1 MSLLTTPTLE
11 SLRVTHVADDLP
23 PGWVKIEST
32 QYPGRFYYYNDATQ
46 TTQWE
51 RPTEQEGAASPRPE
65 PAPAPESSALASLR
79 VTQVAE
85 EEEKELPPGWVKRE
99 STQYPGSYFYYHGAT
114 NTTQWERPTEQEGAA
129 HPVEVSAPSAVAE
142 SPTTVVPTRT
152 EPEPQ
157 TNPVPIEHGDFP
169 TEEELRGHGKDYSD
183 VFAPTK
189 TPSTKPKRKFLFRID
204 SDHCWKRRESEVEKH
219 GNGYCY
225 ESRWEADDRVCCK
238 FWK

>member
-1 MSLLTTPTLE
+1 MLQSVLEMEKQKEYMLLEIVFTLDKNE
-11 SLRVTHVADDLP
+11 KLNQKFKEITN
-23 PGWVKIEST
+23 I
-32 QYPGRFYYYNDATQ
+32 TQ

-99 STQYPGSYFYYHGAT
+99 STQYPGRFFYYHGAT
-114 NTTQWERPTEQEGAA
+114 NTTQWER
-129 HPVEVSAPSAVAE
+129 